1 MLAGISAGLYACMGP
16 LALGPAAFLFVFF
29 GRGLGEYIGNAVR
42 ADSGA
47 TGAVLAVLVLLVFCL
62 QNPPAAVD
70 DALRDIA
77 SSAYGFDYHRL
88 YADANLQHYNAYIGF
103 DRALATLSH
112 LVGPVA
118 TLHLAQTAIMV
129 SFMVLLVLLAKQT
142 GTTLTAEHYALIAL
156 TLATP
161 LSGRVFLAR
170 PEIVLTAWGGF
181 AALVSRRWQVALW
194 TAAGAALVPCYWLAA
209 LYFPFALLLQVRLR
223 EKVLA
228 VAALSV
234 WQLVFWHS
242 QSGGTYIESIH
253 LLSVWPANRAGPVLE
268 TESILRLFLNL
279 QFVALVLLAG
289 MAVSSRWRDGRLGW
303 REVNIGLLFVY
314 YLMSGMVRYSAAWAL
329 LLFMV
334 VVPWVGAQPVR
345 NTWVRAGL
353 LLFPMYCAA
362 AIYNNVSPMSA
373 LPAFQYPAGSYVLTG
388 MDVSTYAT
396 PFFNPGTVRVAP
408 SMELGANAKP
418 VQLLALGLNKGQL
431 DCKALL
437 AQPEHFTHVVES
449 RLTTVPACLR
459 LMAVQGGW
467 RQWEVVRDSSAAGV
481 R

>member
-1 MLAGISAGLYACMGP
+1 M
-16 LALGPAAFLFVFF
+16 ALGPALFLFVFF
-29 GRGLGEYIGNAVR
+29 GRGLGEYIGNAIR

-77 SSAYGFDYHRL
+77 SSAYEFDYHRL
-88 YADANLQHYNAYIGF
+88 YADANLQQYNAYIGF
-103 DRALATLSH
+103 DRGVAVLSH

-118 TLHLAQTAIMV
+118 TLHLVQASVMAA
-129 SFMVLLVLLAKQT
+129 FMVLLVLLAKKT
-142 GTTLTAEHYALIAL
+142 CTTLTAEHYALIAL

-170 PEIVLTAWGGF
+170 PEIVLTAWGCY
-181 AALVSRRWQVALW
+181 AALVSRRWQLVLW
-194 TAAGAALVPCYWLAA
+194 AVVGAALVPCYWLAA
-209 LYFPFALLLQVRLR
+209 LYFPFALLLQTRLR
-223 EKVLA
+223 NKVLV
-228 VAALSV
+228 VAGLGA
-234 WQLVFWHS
+234 WQLVFWHL
-242 QSGGTYIESIH
+242 QSDGTYFESLH

-279 QFVALVLLAG
+279 QFVVLALLAG
-289 MAVSSRWRDGRLGW
+289 MALSTKVKEGRMGW
-303 REVNIGLLFVY
+303 REVNIGLLFAY
-314 YLMSGMVRYSAAWAL
+314 YLMSGMVRYSAAWAML
-329 LLFMV
+329 LYMLA
-334 VVPWVGAQPVR
+334 VPWVGAQPVR
-345 NTWVRAGL
+345 NVWLRAGL

-373 LPAFQYPAGSYVLTG
+373 LPAFQYPAGAYVLTG
-388 MDVSTYAT
+388 MDASTYAT
-396 PFFNPGTVRVAP
+396 PFYNAGKVRVAP
-408 SMELGANAKP
+408 SMELGANTKP
-418 VQLLALGLNKGQL
+418 VQLLAVGMNKGQL
-431 DCKALL
+431 DCKELL

-449 RLTTVPACLR
+449 RLSVVPSCLR

-467 RQWEVVRDSSAAGV
+467 RQWEVVRDSAAAGAGE